1 MVDYGRIA
9 EETKNKLDVAGL
21 AAALKVKLGE
31 DSETFFKGIESCLVS
46 EIGKANPQL
55 DKHGLLTGHKSGGIA
70 IVPKRFESQVRLMYG
85 RTAICEVNF
94 DRTHAKIQIEMSGE
108 PDAKGETAPQLMS
121 FHLTSSD
128 SGTVARKLES
138 ERETHGEFSPGDI
151 AEIVVEG
158 LIRGYFA

>member
-9 EETKNKLDVAGL
+9 EETKGKQDVAGL

-31 DSETFFKGIESCLVS
+31 DSEVFFKSIESRLAG
-46 EIGKANPQL
+46 EIDKANPEL
-55 DKHGLLTGHKSGGIA
+55 EKHGLLTGHKSGGIA
-70 IVPKRFESQVRLMYG
+70 IVPKRFESQIRLSYG

-94 DRTHAKIQIEMSGE
+94 DRTHAMIQVEMTGE
-108 PDAKGETAPQLMS
+108 PDAKGVAEPQLLS
-121 FHLTSSD
+121 FHLTSSA

-138 ERETHGEFSPGDI
+138 EREMPGEFGPGDI
-151 AEIVVEG
+151 AEIVTEG